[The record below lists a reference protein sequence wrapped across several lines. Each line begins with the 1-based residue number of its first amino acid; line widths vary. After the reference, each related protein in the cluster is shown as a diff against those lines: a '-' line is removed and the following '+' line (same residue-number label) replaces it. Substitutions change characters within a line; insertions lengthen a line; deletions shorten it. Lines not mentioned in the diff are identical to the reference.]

1 MNIDNALAAIL
12 AANVNQNIKNTQDDM
27 SLDKCCKEL
36 YILYKKLCNAGFS
49 EDQSLALLLG
59 IIDSVANNQKSKEDK

>member
-27 SLDKCCKEL
+27 SLDECCKEL
-36 YILYKKLCNAGFS
+36 YILYKKICNAGFS
-49 EDQSLALLLG
+49 EDQSLTLLLG
-59 IIDSVANNQKSKEDK
+59 IIGSVAND

>member
-27 SLDKCCKEL
+27 SLDECCKEV

-49 EDQSLALLLG
+49 EDQSLTLLLG
-59 IIDSVANNQKSKEDK
+59 IIGSAAND

>member
-27 SLDKCCKEL
+27 SLDECCKEL

-49 EDQSLALLLG
+49 EDQSLTLLLS
-59 IIDSVANNQKSKEDK
+59 IIGYVAND

>member
-12 AANVNQNIKNTQDDM
+12 AANVNQNTKSTQDDM
-27 SLDKCCKEL
+27 SIDECCEKF

-49 EDQSLALLLG
+49 EDQSLTLLLG
-59 IIDSVANNQKSKEDK
+59 IIGSAAND

>member
-27 SLDKCCKEL
+27 SLDECCKEL

-49 EDQSLALLLG
+49 EDQSLTLLLG
-59 IIDSVANNQKSKEDK
+59 IIGCVANGLKIKGE

>member
-27 SLDKCCKEL
+27 SLDECCKEL

-49 EDQSLALLLG
+49 EDQSLTLLLG
-59 IIDSVANNQKSKEDK
+59 IIGSAAND

>member
-27 SLDKCCKEL
+27 SLDECCKEF

-49 EDQSLALLLG
+49 DDQSLTLLLG
-59 IIDSVANNQKSKEDK
+59 IIGSAAND

>member
-12 AANVNQNIKNTQDDM
+12 AANTDQNIKNTKNTKSEI
-27 SLDKCCKEL
+27 SLDECCKEL

-49 EDQSLALLLG
+49 ENQSLALLFG
-59 IIDSVANNQKSKEDK
+59 FIGNATNN

>member
-12 AANVNQNIKNTQDDM
+12 AANVNQNIKNTKNTKNTKSEI
-27 SLDKCCKEL
+27 SLDECCKEL

-49 EDQSLALLLG
+49 ENQSLALLFG
-59 IIDSVANNQKSKEDK
+59 FIGNATNN

>member
-1 MNIDNALAAIL
+1 MNIDNTLAAIL

-27 SLDKCCKEL
+27 SLDECCKEL

-49 EDQSLALLLG
+49 EDQSLTLLLG
-59 IIDSVANNQKSKEDK
+59 IIGCVAND

>member
-27 SLDKCCKEL
+27 SLDECCKEL

-49 EDQSLALLLG
+49 EDQSLTLLLG
-59 IIDSVANNQKSKEDK
+59 IIGYVAND

>member
-12 AANVNQNIKNTQDDM
+12 AANVNQNSENTQDDM
-27 SLDKCCKEL
+27 SLDECCKEL

-49 EDQSLALLLG
+49 EDQSLTLLLG
-59 IIDSVANNQKSKEDK
+59 IIGCVAND

>member
-12 AANVNQNIKNTQDDM
+12 AANTNQNIKNTKNTKSEISFDE
-27 SLDKCCKEL
+27 CCKEL

-49 EDQSLALLLG
+49 EDQSLTLLLS
-59 IIDSVANNQKSKEDK
+59 IIGYVAND

>member
-12 AANVNQNIKNTQDDM
+12 AANVNQNIENTQDDM
-27 SLDKCCKEL
+27 SLDECCKEL

-49 EDQSLALLLG
+49 EDQSLTLLLG
-59 IIDSVANNQKSKEDK
+59 IIGSAAND

>member
-12 AANVNQNIKNTQDDM
+12 AANTNQNIKNTKNTKSEI
-27 SLDKCCKEL
+27 SLDECCKEL

-49 EDQSLALLLG
+49 EDQSLTLLLG
-59 IIDSVANNQKSKEDK
+59 IIGCVAND

>member
-1 MNIDNALAAIL
+1 MNIDNALAVIL

-27 SLDKCCKEL
+27 SLDECCKEL

-49 EDQSLALLLG
+49 EDQSLTLLLG
-59 IIDSVANNQKSKEDK
+59 IIGCVAND

>member
-27 SLDKCCKEL
+27 SLDECCKEL

-49 EDQSLALLLG
+49 EDQSLTLLLG
-59 IIDSVANNQKSKEDK
+59 IIGCVAND

>member
-12 AANVNQNIKNTQDDM
+12 AANVNQNIENTQDDM
-27 SLDKCCKEL
+27 SLDECCKKF

-49 EDQSLALLLG
+49 EDQSLTLLLG
-59 IIDSVANNQKSKEDK
+59 IIGSAAND

>member
-59 IIDSVANNQKSKEDK
+59 IIGSAAND

>member
-27 SLDKCCKEL
+27 SLDECCKTL
-36 YILYKKLCNAGFS
+36 YILYKKLCNTGFS
-49 EDQSLALLLG
+49 EDQSLTLLLG
-59 IIDSVANNQKSKEDK
+59 IIGSVAND

>member
-27 SLDKCCKEL
+27 SLDECCKEL
-36 YILYKKLCNAGFS
+36 YILYKKICNAGFS
-49 EDQSLALLLG
+49 EDQSLTLLLG
-59 IIDSVANNQKSKEDK
+59 IIGCVAND

>member
-12 AANVNQNIKNTQDDM
+12 AANVDQNIKNTQDDM
-27 SLDKCCKEL
+27 SLDECCKEF

-49 EDQSLALLLG
+49 EDQSLTLLLG
-59 IIDSVANNQKSKEDK
+59 IIGSAAND

>member
-12 AANVNQNIKNTQDDM
+12 AANVNQNIENTQDDM
-27 SLDKCCKEL
+27 NFDECCKEL

-49 EDQSLALLLG
+49 EDQSLTLLLS
-59 IIDSVANNQKSKEDK
+59 IIGYVAND

>member
-1 MNIDNALAAIL
+1 MNIDNALATIL

-27 SLDKCCKEL
+27 SLDECCKEL

-49 EDQSLALLLG
+49 EDQSLTLLLG
-59 IIDSVANNQKSKEDK
+59 IIGCVAND

>member
-12 AANVNQNIKNTQDDM
+12 AANVNQNIENTQDDT
-27 SLDKCCKEL
+27 SLDECCKEL

-49 EDQSLALLLG
+49 EDQSLTLLLG
-59 IIDSVANNQKSKEDK
+59 IIGGVAND

>member
-12 AANVNQNIKNTQDDM
+12 AANENQNIKNTQDDM
-27 SLDKCCKEL
+27 SLDECCKEL

-49 EDQSLALLLG
+49 EDQSLTLLLG
-59 IIDSVANNQKSKEDK
+59 IIGCVAND

>member
-12 AANVNQNIKNTQDDM
+12 ATNVNQNIENSQDDM
-27 SLDKCCKEL
+27 SLDECCKEL

-49 EDQSLALLLG
+49 EDQSLTLLLG
-59 IIDSVANNQKSKEDK
+59 IIGCVAND

>member
-27 SLDKCCKEL
+27 SLDECCKEL
-36 YILYKKLCNAGFS
+36 YILYKNLCNAGFS
-49 EDQSLALLLG
+49 EDQSLTLLLG
-59 IIDSVANNQKSKEDK
+59 IIGCVAND

>member
-12 AANVNQNIKNTQDDM
+12 ATNVNQNIENTQDDM
-27 SLDKCCKEL
+27 SLDECCKEL

-49 EDQSLALLLG
+49 EDQSLTLLLG
-59 IIDSVANNQKSKEDK
+59 IIGCVAND